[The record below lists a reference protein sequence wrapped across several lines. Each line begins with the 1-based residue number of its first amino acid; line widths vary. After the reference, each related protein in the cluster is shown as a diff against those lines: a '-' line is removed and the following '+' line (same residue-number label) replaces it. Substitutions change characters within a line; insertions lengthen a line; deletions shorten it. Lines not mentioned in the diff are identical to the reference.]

1 MVFVF
6 YVQNKGNKY
15 MYDKVYSHDVDNY
28 IVLRVQKRESI
39 CSFPIRFIWLNDIS
53 SYLLSS
59 WNGFYSNK
67 IVSDVHKS
75 RVLTKS
81 QKQVIKIN
89 ISHERKEDK
98 KIPVPFTRAASF
110 PSEQIPMTAG
120 LFTTN
125 QGPLSSV
132 ILRTWSEPNFRT
144 SAQN

>member
-1 MVFVF
+1 
-6 YVQNKGNKY
+6 
-15 MYDKVYSHDVDNY
+15 MYDKLYCHDVDNY
-28 IVLRVQKRESI
+28 IVLRVQKRESV

-98 KIPVPFTRAASF
+98 KKKSQFLLLERRHSHRNKSRWLPDYLQPIKVLCLLSF
-110 PSEQIPMTAG
+110 CGRDPNQTSG
-120 LFTTN
+120 L
-125 QGPLSSV
+125 QRRIRYRYCGW
-132 ILRTWSEPNFRT
+132 R
-144 SAQN
+144 